1 MRITQEA
8 KAENRKKI
16 LSVAFELFQENGY
29 EKTTTRDISKACGM
43 AKGTLF
49 NYFAS
54 KETLAMTLVAEAM
67 EQGRLSYIER
77 RTDDESLEEELF
89 LFVASELRALRPFR
103 TYIGPVLESTMSV
116 FAKTSSCQAGELAR
130 KNHLLTVG
138 EILCGHGYEIIDN
151 SVTVTVYWSLYL
163 GILAHWSKDASAK
176 QQETLAL
183 LDYSMKV
190 FGATITGNIL

>member
-8 KAENRKKI
+8 KEANRKKI
-16 LSVAFELFQENGY
+16 LTVAFDLFQENGY
-29 EKTTTRDISKACGM
+29 EKTTTRDISTSCGM

-67 EQGRLSYIER
+67 EKGRWQYLER
-77 RTDDESLEEELF
+77 RNNEESLEEDLF

-103 TYIGPVLESTMSV
+103 SYIGPVLESTMSV
-116 FAKTSSCQAGELAR
+116 FAKTSSCPAGEQAR
-130 KNHLLTVG
+130 VEHLRTLG
-138 EILCGHGYEIIDN
+138 EILARHNFEMDKT

-163 GILAHWSKDASAK
+163 GILAHWSQDGSHH

-190 FGATITGNIL
+190 FGATISGNI